1 MLALRAAHESAGL
14 LVGGHSRT
22 AEGAALVA
30 SGWARSLT
38 ASRQRVRA
46 SAPQVQVAGDD
57 DELAGD
63 AGARAARLPSLAW
76 RTARE
81 GLRRGP
87 VLVQV
92 PRRGYL
98 PGLACGECRRPA
110 RCTTCHGPLGTAAG
124 RGTPACAWCGRP
136 AKSWTCPHCEGHRL
150 RATAVGA
157 VRTAEELGRA
167 FPGTVVRH
175 SGGDT
180 VLATVPDEPALVV
193 ATPGAEP
200 VAAGGYAAALLLDG
214 WAMLS
219 RPDLRVD
226 EEALR
231 RWLAAAALVRPS
243 GDGGAV
249 VVVADAEIPAVQA
262 LVRWDPA
269 TFAERE
275 LAERAALHLPPA
287 AAVASLTGSAAALG
301 QFLAAAQLPGSAEV
315 LGPVAVASRAPG
327 DDATERLIVRVPRT
341 QGRELAA
348 ALHAAAGVRSAHKDA
363 GSLRIQIDPSELA

>member
-1 MLALRAAHESAGL
+1 
-14 LVGGHSRT
+14 
-22 AEGAALVA
+22 
-30 SGWARSLT
+30 
-38 ASRQRVRA
+38 
-46 SAPQVQVAGDD
+46 
-57 DELAGD
+57 
-63 AGARAARLPSLAW
+63 
-76 RTARE
+76 
-81 GLRRGP
+81 
-87 VLVQV
+87 
-92 PRRGYL
+92 
-98 PGLACGECRRPA
+98 
-110 RCTTCHGPLGTAAG
+110 
-124 RGTPACAWCGRP
+124 
-136 AKSWTCPHCEGHRL
+136 
-150 RATAVGA
+150 

-275 LAERAALHLPPA
+275 LAERAALQPA
-287 AAVASLTGSAAALG
+287 ARSRRGVADRFGGGTGPVPRGRAAAG
-301 QFLAAAQLPGSAEV
+301 VGGGAGTRGGRSP
-315 LGPVAVASRAPG
+315 RTG

-348 ALHAAAGVRSAHKDA
+348 GAACRRRRAQRAQGRWDPSASRSTRRARLDA
-363 GSLRIQIDPSELA
+363 GKLA